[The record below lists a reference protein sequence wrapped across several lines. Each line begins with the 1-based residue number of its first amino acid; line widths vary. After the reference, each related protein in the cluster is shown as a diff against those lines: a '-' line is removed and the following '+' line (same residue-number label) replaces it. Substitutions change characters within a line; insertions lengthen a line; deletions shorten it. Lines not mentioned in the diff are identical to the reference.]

1 MIHPELYETK
11 ETSDKISKGAKESK
25 LIINKDGEQN
35 MAGSS
40 KQNKQEWMVR
50 SKNKYKRD
58 KYGHIEGEN
67 DLNDDNR
74 TN

>member
-1 MIHPELYETK
+1 
-11 ETSDKISKGAKESK
+11 
-25 LIINKDGEQN
+25 